1 MQIMKK
7 YLPLAALLAVVAVLA
22 VGCQSAPGPDTPDN
36 PPTQPTPDPD
46 APETPDDPDAPRPDD
61 PDPDDPDAPDDP
73 DDPDNPPADPDP
85 TDPGDPQDQP
95 QDGQDPRIG
104 VWEAQSGE
112 LFPFN
117 DGDGPPT
124 VLFALASDGAAEII
138 QRSPETGI
146 LHCFPGLYTFP
157 SADAVILE
165 IGEPKLL
172 RTSIDANGLLTVVD
186 GVGHTGVFR
195 RRDALPAD
203 GQCRELRLLET
214 ITDLPTP
221 DFNGGAAFDG
231 TSLWYNDDENDLAE
245 VDPDIVQVYPVFDRA
260 NISSKKVH
268 AAQGEQYWL
277 ICNCANGP
285 LAVRQTQSGAV
296 VDELSATQ
304 LGLPEGKFA
313 TLALAVDADA
323 EVLWLAVDEVLP
335 EEDGGSILT
344 VDIGVEPFALIDQKS
359 FPDNFKSMVFDG
371 ADLWGLT
378 TLGDRV
384 VQLDIRTL
392 TAKATFLA
400 PDADVEWEMI
410 TADRDRLMLIGEGDN
425 RRGVL
430 AFAIPADEPR
440 PERPEVPGPFDPF
453 GVWQLLDGFLLID
466 EGGRTPEVLVIGE
479 DGEARVVYQD
489 QGSGTLH
496 CFDGT
501 VTVENGALGLHF
513 DEILGIEDINIT
525 AAIEMPE
532 PHRLTLTDSGGG
544 VSTLQRRRIVPDRF
558 RCKTLEEVERF
569 VLPDLPDV
577 RTGLAYDGERLWY
590 SDSPFTAVAVDPES
604 GAVAGSN
611 GFSVERFVHA
621 VEEGDFWTL
630 ATTPQPLVQRV
641 NAEETVIAEFS
652 PAPTLPRSLAYDPAT
667 DSVWFHGNRLG
678 QSSRLQFVN
687 TDAAA
692 VPAKVL
698 AEVQFEANMQG
709 IAMDGRRIWS
719 VNPNGSDAIA
729 LILPKTGKTIASYRN
744 PDPLIDWI
752 GIAAFEGRVFLLG
765 LDGVTQTGVLL
776 EVEPQP

>member
-1 MQIMKK
+1 MRIIKK
-7 YLPLAALLAVVAVLA
+7 HMPLAALLAVVAALA

-73 DDPDNPPADPDP
+73 DNPPADPDP
-85 TDPGDPQDQP
+85 TDPEDPKDQP

-112 LFPFN
+112 LFPFG

-124 VLFALASDGAAEII
+124 VLFALATDGTSEII

-146 LHCFPGLYTFP
+146 LHCLPGLYTFP
-157 SADAVILE
+157 SADAMILE
-165 IGEPKLL
+165 LGEPKLL

-186 GVGHTGVFR
+186 GQGNSGVFR

-221 DFNGGAAFDG
+221 DFNGTAAFDG
-231 TSLWYNDDENDLAE
+231 TSLWYTDDEKELVE
-245 VDPDIVQVYPVFDRA
+245 VDPDIVQVYPEIGRA
-260 NISSKKVH
+260 NFLREKIH

-277 ICNCANGP
+277 SCHCAVGP
-285 LAVRQTQSGAV
+285 LAVRRTQSGVV

-304 LGLPEGKFA
+304 LGLPEEKFA
-313 TLALAVDADA
+313 TLAIAVDADA
-323 EVLWLAVDEVLP
+323 DVLWLLVNDVSL
-335 EEDGGSILT
+335 EDGDNAFLT
-344 VDIGVEPFALIDQKS
+344 VDIGAEPFALIDQKS
-359 FPDNFKSMVFDG
+359 FPDGFKSMVFDG
-371 ADLWGLT
+371 TDLWGLT
-378 TLGDRV
+378 ILGDRV
-384 VQLDIRTL
+384 VQLDIQTL
-392 TAKATFLA
+392 KAKATFLA
-400 PDADVEWEMI
+400 PDPDVEWEMI

-425 RRGVL
+425 RSGVL
-430 AFAIPADEPR
+430 GFALPADAPR
-440 PERPEVPGPFDPF
+440 PEKPKVPAPFDPF
-453 GVWQLLDGFLLID
+453 GVWQLLDGFLLMD
-466 EGGRTPEVLVIGE
+466 EGGRAPMVLVIGE
-479 DGEARVVYQD
+479 DGEAQVVYQD
-489 QGSGTLH
+489 EGSETLH

-501 VTVENGALGLHF
+501 ATVENGALGLHF
-513 DEILGIEDINIT
+513 DEILGIEDINVT

-532 PHRLTLTDSGGG
+532 PHKLTLTDSGGG

-577 RTGLAYDGERLWY
+577 RTGLAYDGQLLWY

-611 GFSVERFVHA
+611 GFTVERFVHA
-621 VEEGDFWTL
+621 IEEGDFWTL
-630 ATTPQPLVQRV
+630 ATTPQPMVQRV

-652 PAPTLPRSLAYDPAT
+652 PAPTLPRSLTYDPAT

-687 TDAAA
+687 TDATTD
-692 VPAKVL
+692 PAKVV
-698 AEVQFEANMQG
+698 AEVQFVANMQG

-719 VNPNGSDAIA
+719 VNPNGRDAIA
-729 LILPKTGKTIASYRN
+729 LILPNAGKTIASYRN
-744 PDPLIDWI
+744 PDPLMDWI
-752 GIAAFEGRVFLLG
+752 GIAAFDRRVFLLG
-765 LDGVTQTGVLL
+765 RDGITQTGVLL